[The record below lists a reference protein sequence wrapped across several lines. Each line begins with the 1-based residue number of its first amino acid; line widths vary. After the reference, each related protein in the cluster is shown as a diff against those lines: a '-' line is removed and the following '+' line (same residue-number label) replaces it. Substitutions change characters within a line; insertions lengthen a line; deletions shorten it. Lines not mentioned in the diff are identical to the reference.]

1 MRGLA
6 PRPVGL
12 FVQARILSG
21 MLYAPPFREK
31 RVNPIRVT
39 LLGASLLACLSCT
52 AQKDPEQKPAS
63 AATND
68 AAELNDWPALKSS
81 FAKDPAVEARVA
93 EILARMTLEQKIGQM
108 VQPEI
113 KAITPADVRK
123 YYIGSVLNGGG
134 SWPAMNKHAKV
145 EDWVKLADAYY
156 DASMSTDAK
165 IPVPV
170 IWGTDAV
177 HGHSNVYG
185 ATIFPHNIGLGA
197 AHDVELIE
205 RIAEATGQSTRATGV
220 TWTFAPTVAV
230 AQDARWGRTYESYSS
245 QPTLIREYAAAYVK
259 GMQGLLDKDGNVV
272 ATAKHFIGDGATDG
286 GKDQGNATVTQSTMI
301 NVHGQGY
308 YGAIEAGVQ
317 TVMAS
322 FNSWNDVA
330 AGKDYGKM
338 HGTRDLL
345 TVALKEKMGFDGFV
359 VSDWNGIGQVT
370 GCSDDSCPQAINAG
384 IDMVMVPDKWKTFI
398 GNTIAQVKSGEIPQ
412 ARIDD
417 AVTRILRVKLRAGL
431 WEHKPSASQH
441 AGKLESLVHRDLARR
456 AARESLVLLKNDGGA
471 LPLKKGQRVL
481 LVGKSADSISNQTGG
496 WSLTWQGT
504 DNTNADFPNADSI
517 AAGLR
522 EQLGEANVLLRDSA
536 EGVDPAS
543 YDVIVAAIGET
554 PYAETNGDIVPS
566 DTMAHSRRHPEDL
579 ATLKAAAATG
589 KPVVTVFLSGRALY
603 ANDLINLSNS
613 FVAAWLPGTEGKGV
627 TDVLVA
633 GADGKPANDFRGK
646 LTFPWPAVACPKAD
660 STPQF
665 ALDTGLRYGESSKVG
680 KLPEDSAASCGD
692 ATAMGVF
699 NQSDI
704 APFTLQMGAGSE
716 EKAVGSDMNATQRW
730 PQAKPALQVATVQVN
745 TQQDA
750 KEVTWLAPAR
760 FFARNPSK
768 NNLTSM
774 ATARGAVQFD
784 VIVRQAPTKPAQFTV
799 GCGANCGAS
808 LDLTASFSGAAVG
821 KKQTVKVPLAC
832 FGKLGADLSG
842 VDTPFSITA
851 DAPFAAA
858 FTNIQVVA
866 GAADAPDAVKC
877 AQ

>member
-1 MRGLA
+1 M
-6 PRPVGL
+6 PPHPVGH
-12 FVQARILSG
+12 SG
-21 MLYAPPFREK
+21 AAQVLPRTAYAPPTPREM
-31 RVNPIRVT
+31 RVKSIRMT

-52 AQKDPEQKPAS
+52 GQKDAETPPVAAADAS
-63 AATND
+63 A
-68 AAELNDWPALKSS
+68 ELKDWPALESR
-81 FAKDPAVEARVA
+81 FAKDPAIEARVA
-93 EILARMTLEQKIGQM
+93 EILASMTLEQKVGQM

-113 KAITPADVRK
+113 KSITPEEVRQ

-134 SWPAMNKHAKV
+134 SWPAKNKHASV
-145 EDWVKLADAYY
+145 QDWVALADAYY
-156 DASMSTDAK
+156 DASMGTDAR

-197 AHDVELIE
+197 AHDAELIE

-230 AQDARWGRTYESYSS
+230 AQNARWGRTYESYSS
-245 QPTLIREYAAAYVK
+245 QPALIREYAAAYVK

-286 GKDQGNATVTQSTMI
+286 GKDQGNALVTQAQMI

-322 FNSWNDVA
+322 FNSWNDIA
-330 AGKDYGKM
+330 AGRDYGKM
-338 HGTRDLL
+338 HGSRDLL

-370 GCSDDSCPQAINAG
+370 GCKDDSCPQAINAG
-384 IDMVMVPDKWKTFI
+384 IDMVMVPDAWKSFI
-398 GNTIAQVKSGEIPQ
+398 ANTIAQVKSGEIPQ

-417 AVTRILRVKLRAGL
+417 AVTRILRVKLRARL
-431 WEHKPSASQH
+431 WEHKPSASQF
-441 AGKLESLVHRDLARR
+441 AGKPESLVHRDLARR
-456 AARESLVLLKNDGGA
+456 AVRESLVLLKNDGA
-471 LPLKKGQRVL
+471 TLPLKKGQRVL
-481 LVGKSADSISNQTGG
+481 LVGKSADSISHQTGG

-522 EQLGEANVLLRDSA
+522 EQLGEANVILRDSA

-543 YDVIVAAIGET
+543 YDVVVAAIGET

-579 ATLKAAAATG
+579 AVLKAAAATG

-603 ANDLINLSNS
+603 ANDLLNLSSS
-613 FVAAWLPGTEGKGV
+613 FVAAWLPGTEGKGI

-633 GADGKPANDFRGK
+633 GADGKPAHDFRGK
-646 LTFPWPAVACPKAD
+646 LTFPWPAVACPNAD

-665 ALDTGLRYGESSKVG
+665 ALDSGLRNGDTKQVG
-680 KLPEDSAASCGD
+680 TLPEDATASCGE
-692 ATAMGVF
+692 ATALGIF
-699 NQSDI
+699 KQSDI
-704 APFTLQMGAGSE
+704 APFTLQMEAGGATQ
-716 EKAVGSDMNATQRW
+716 AVGNDMNATQRW

-768 NNLTSM
+768 NNLAAM
-774 ATARGAVQFD
+774 ATARGVVQFD
-784 VIVRQAPTKPAQFTV
+784 VVVKQAPAKPVQFTL
-799 GCGANCGAS
+799 GCGAACGAS
-808 LDLTASFSGAAVG
+808 LDLTATFSGDAVG
-821 KKQTVKVPLAC
+821 RKQTVKVPLAC
-832 FGKLGADLSG
+832 FGKLGADLTG

-858 FTNIQVVA
+858 FTDIQVVA
-866 GAADAPDAVKC
+866 GAADGADVVKC

>member
-1 MRGLA
+1 MP
-6 PRPVGL
+6 PRPVGH
-12 FVQARILSG
+12 SG
-21 MLYAPPFREK
+21 AAQVLPRTACAPPTPREM
-31 RVNPIRVT
+31 RVKSIRMT

-52 AQKDPEQKPAS
+52 GQKDAETPPVAAADAS
-63 AATND
+63 A
-68 AAELNDWPALKSS
+68 ELKDWPALESR
-81 FAKDPAVEARVA
+81 FAKDPAIEARVA
-93 EILARMTLEQKIGQM
+93 EILASMTLEQKVGQM

-113 KAITPADVRK
+113 KSITPEEVRQ

-134 SWPAMNKHAKV
+134 SWPAKNKHASV
-145 EDWVKLADAYY
+145 QDWVALADAYY
-156 DASMSTDAK
+156 DASMGTDAK

-230 AQDARWGRTYESYSS
+230 AQNARWGRTYESYSS
-245 QPTLIREYAAAYVK
+245 QPALIREYAAAYVK

-286 GKDQGNATVTQSTMI
+286 GKDQGNALVTQAQMI

-322 FNSWNDVA
+322 FNSWNDIA

-338 HGTRDLL
+338 HGSRDLL

-370 GCSDDSCPQAINAG
+370 GCKDDSCPQAINAG
-384 IDMVMVPDKWKTFI
+384 IDMVMVPDAWKSFI
-398 GNTIAQVKSGEIPQ
+398 ANTIAQVKSGEIPQ

-417 AVTRILRVKLRAGL
+417 AVTRILRVKLRARL
-431 WEHKPSASQH
+431 WEHKPSASQF
-441 AGKLESLVHRDLARR
+441 AGKPESLVHRDLARR
-456 AARESLVLLKNDGGA
+456 AVRESLVLLKNDGA
-471 LPLKKGQRVL
+471 TLPLKKGQRVL
-481 LVGKSADSISNQTGG
+481 LVGKSADSISHQTGG

-522 EQLGEANVLLRDSA
+522 EQLGEANVILRDSA

-543 YDVIVAAIGET
+543 YDVVVAAIGET

-579 ATLKAAAATG
+579 AVLKAAAATG

-603 ANDLINLSNS
+603 ANDLLNLSSS
-613 FVAAWLPGTEGKGV
+613 FVAAWLPGTEGKGI

-633 GADGKPANDFRGK
+633 GADGKPAHDFRGK
-646 LTFPWPAVACPKAD
+646 LTFPWPAVACPNAD

-665 ALDTGLRYGESSKVG
+665 ALDRGLRYGDTKQVG
-680 KLPEDSAASCGD
+680 TLPEDATASCGE
-692 ATAMGVF
+692 ATALGIF
-699 NQSDI
+699 KQSDI
-704 APFTLQMGAGSE
+704 APFTLQMEAGGATQ
-716 EKAVGSDMNATQRW
+716 AVGNDMNATQRW

-768 NNLTSM
+768 NNLAAM
-774 ATARGAVQFD
+774 ATARGVVQFD
-784 VIVRQAPTKPAQFTV
+784 VVVKQAPAKPVQFTL
-799 GCGANCGAS
+799 GCGAACGAS
-808 LDLTASFSGAAVG
+808 LDLTATFSGDAVG
-821 KKQTVKVPLAC
+821 RKQTVKVPLAC
-832 FGKLGADLSG
+832 FGKLGADLTG

-858 FTNIQVVA
+858 FTDIQVVA
-866 GAADAPDAVKC
+866 GAADGADVVKC

>member
-1 MRGLA
+1 MCAAKQREMR
-6 PRPVGL
+6 V
-12 FVQARILSG
+12 
-21 MLYAPPFREK
+21 K
-31 RVNPIRVT
+31 PIRMT

-52 AQKDPEQKPAS
+52 GQKEAETQPVAS
-63 AATND
+63 AD
-68 AAELNDWPALKSS
+68 ASAELKDWPALESS
-81 FAKDPAVEARVA
+81 FKQDPAIEARVA
-93 EILARMTLEQKIGQM
+93 EILASMTLEQKVGQM

-113 KAITPADVRK
+113 KAISPADVRK

-134 SWPAMNKHAKV
+134 SWPAMNKHATV

-230 AQDARWGRTYESYSS
+230 AQNARWGRTYESYSS
-245 QPTLIREYAAAYVK
+245 QPALIREYAAAYVK
-259 GMQGLLDKDGNVV
+259 GMQGMLDKDGNVV

-286 GKDQGNATVTQSTMI
+286 GKDQGNATVTQSQMI
-301 NVHGQGY
+301 NIHGQGY
-308 YGAIEAGVQ
+308 YGAIESGVQ

-345 TVALKEKMGFDGFV
+345 TVALKDKMGFDGFV

-398 GNTIAQVKSGEIPQ
+398 ANTIAQVKSGEIPL

-417 AVTRILRVKLRAGL
+417 AVTRILRVKLRARL
-431 WEHKPSASQH
+431 WEHKPSASQF
-441 AGKLESLVHRDLARR
+441 AGKPESLVHRDLARR
-456 AARESLVLLKNDGGA
+456 AARESLVLLKNDGA
-471 LPLKKGQRVL
+471 TLPLKKGQRVL

-522 EQLGEANVLLRDSA
+522 EQLGDANVVLRDSA

-566 DTMAHSRRHPEDL
+566 DSMAHSRRHPEDL
-579 ATLKAAAATG
+579 AVLKAAAATG

-633 GADGKPANDFRGK
+633 GADGKATHDFRGK

-665 ALDTGLRYGESSKVG
+665 ALDSGLRYGDTKTVG
-680 KLPEDSAASCGD
+680 KLPEDATASCGD
-692 ATAMGVF
+692 ATALGIF
-699 NQSDI
+699 KQSDI
-704 APFTLQMGAGSE
+704 APFSLQMAAGNE
-716 EKAVGSDMNATQRW
+716 EKAVGSDMNTTQRW

-768 NNLTSM
+768 NNLAAM
-774 ATARGAVQFD
+774 ATARGVVQFD
-784 VIVRQAPTKPAQFTV
+784 VVVKQAPTKPVQFTV

-808 LDLTASFSGAAVG
+808 LDLTATFSGDAVG

-832 FGKLGADLSG
+832 FGKLGADLTG
-842 VDTPFSITA
+842 VDTPFSVTA

-866 GAADAPDAVKC
+866 GAADGADVVKC

>member
-1 MRGLA
+1 M
-6 PRPVGL
+6 
-12 FVQARILSG
+12 
-21 MLYAPPFREK
+21 
-31 RVNPIRVT
+31 T

-52 AQKDPEQKPAS
+52 AKKEPEQKPAD
-63 AATND
+63 ATVSD
-68 AAELNDWPALKSS
+68 AAELKDWPALKSS
-81 FAKDPAVEARVA
+81 FAKDPAVEARAA
-93 EILARMTLEQKIGQM
+93 EILASMTLEQKIGQM

-113 KAITPADVRK
+113 KSITPAEVRT

-134 SWPAMNKHAKV
+134 SWPAMNKHARA

-177 HGHSNVYG
+177 HGHSNVHG

-220 TWTFAPTVAV
+220 AWTFAPTVAV

-245 QPTLIREYAAAYVK
+245 QPALIREYAAAYVK
-259 GMQGLLDKDGNVV
+259 GMQGVLDKDGNVV

-286 GKDQGNATVTQSTMI
+286 GKDQGNATVTRSTMI

-330 AGKDYGKM
+330 EGKDYGKM

-384 IDMVMVPDKWKTFI
+384 IDMVMVPDKWKSFI
-398 GNTIAQVKSGEIPQ
+398 TNTIAQVKSGEIPQ

-431 WEHKPSASQH
+431 WDHKPSASQY
-441 AGKLESLVHRDLARR
+441 AGKPEALVHRDLARR
-456 AARESLVLLKNDGGA
+456 AARESLVLLKNDGGT

-522 EQLGEANVLLRDSA
+522 EQLGEANVLLRDSV

-579 ATLKAAAATG
+579 AALKAAAASG

-633 GADGKPANDFRGK
+633 SADGKPAHDFRGK

-665 ALDTGLRYGESSKVG
+665 ALDTGLRYGDNSTVG

-692 ATAMGVF
+692 ATTLGIF
-699 NQSDI
+699 KQSDI
-704 APFTLQMGAGSE
+704 APFTLQMAAGSE

-730 PQAKPALQVATVQVN
+730 PQAKPALQIATVQVN

-768 NNLTSM
+768 NNLAAM
-774 ATARGAVQFD
+774 ATARGVVQFD
-784 VIVRQAPTKPAQFTV
+784 VVVKQAPVKPVQFTL
-799 GCGANCGAS
+799 GCGTNCGAS
-808 LDLTASFSGAAVG
+808 LDLTATFSGDAVG
-821 KKQTVKVPLAC
+821 RKQTVKVPLAC
-832 FGKLGADLSG
+832 FGKLGADLTG
-842 VDTPFSITA
+842 VDTPFSIAA

-866 GAADAPDAVKC
+866 GAADGADVVKC

>member
-1 MRGLA
+1 MRA
-6 PRPVGL
+6 DK
-12 FVQARILSG
+12 Q
-21 MLYAPPFREK
+21 REM
-31 RVNPIRVT
+31 RVKPIRMT

-52 AQKDPEQKPAS
+52 GKKDAESEPV
-63 AATND
+63 AAAAD
-68 AAELNDWPALKSS
+68 AAAELKDWPALESRFKQ
-81 FAKDPAVEARVA
+81 DPAIEARVA
-93 EILARMTLEQKIGQM
+93 EILASMTLEQKVGQM

-113 KAITPADVRK
+113 KAISPADVRK

-134 SWPAMNKHAKV
+134 SWPAMNKHATV

-230 AQDARWGRTYESYSS
+230 AQNARWGRTYESYSS
-245 QPTLIREYAAAYVK
+245 QPALIREYAAAYVK
-259 GMQGLLDKDGNVV
+259 GMQGMLDKDGNVV

-286 GKDQGNATVTQSTMI
+286 GKDQGNATVTQSQMI
-301 NVHGQGY
+301 NIHGQGY
-308 YGAIEAGVQ
+308 YGAIESGVQ

-345 TVALKEKMGFDGFV
+345 TVALKDKMGFDGFV

-398 GNTIAQVKSGEIPQ
+398 ANTIAQVKSGEIPL

-417 AVTRILRVKLRAGL
+417 AVTRILRVKLRARL
-431 WEHKPSASQH
+431 WEHKPSASQF
-441 AGKLESLVHRDLARR
+441 AGKPESLVHRDLARR
-456 AARESLVLLKNDGGA
+456 AARESLVLLKNDGA
-471 LPLKKGQRVL
+471 TLPLKKGQRVL

-522 EQLGEANVLLRDSA
+522 EQLGDANVVLRDSA

-566 DTMAHSRRHPEDL
+566 DSMAHSRRHPEDL
-579 ATLKAAAATG
+579 AVLKAAAATG

-633 GADGKPANDFRGK
+633 GADGKAAHDFRGK

-665 ALDTGLRYGESSKVG
+665 ALDSGLRYGDTKTVG
-680 KLPEDSAASCGD
+680 KLPEDATASCGD
-692 ATAMGVF
+692 ATALGIF
-699 NQSDI
+699 KQSDI
-704 APFTLQMGAGSE
+704 APFSLQMAAGNE
-716 EKAVGSDMNATQRW
+716 EKAVGSDMNTTQRW

-768 NNLTSM
+768 NNLAAM
-774 ATARGAVQFD
+774 ATARGVVQFD
-784 VIVRQAPTKPAQFTV
+784 VVVKQAPTKPVQFTV

-808 LDLTASFSGAAVG
+808 LDLTATFSGDAVG

-832 FGKLGADLSG
+832 FGKLGADLTG
-842 VDTPFSITA
+842 VDTPFSVTA

-866 GAADAPDAVKC
+866 GAADGADVVKC

>member
-1 MRGLA
+1 MP
-6 PRPVGL
+6 PRPVGHSGAAQ
-12 FVQARILSG
+12 VPSRTARALPTPRK
-21 MLYAPPFREK
+21 M
-31 RVNPIRVT
+31 RVKSIRMT
-39 LLGASLLACLSCT
+39 LLGASLLACMSCT
-52 AQKDPEQKPAS
+52 GQKDAETPPVAAADAS
-63 AATND
+63 A
-68 AAELNDWPALKSS
+68 ELKDWPALESR
-81 FAKDPAVEARVA
+81 FAKDPAIEARVA
-93 EILARMTLEQKIGQM
+93 EILASMTLEQKVGQM

-113 KAITPADVRK
+113 KSITPEEVRQ

-134 SWPAMNKHAKV
+134 SWPAKNKHASV
-145 EDWVKLADAYY
+145 QDWVALADAYY
-156 DASMSTDAK
+156 DASMGTDAK

-230 AQDARWGRTYESYSS
+230 AQNARWGRTYESYSS
-245 QPTLIREYAAAYVK
+245 QPALIREYAAAYVK

-286 GKDQGNATVTQSTMI
+286 GKDQGNALVTQAQMI

-322 FNSWNDVA
+322 FNSWNDIA

-338 HGTRDLL
+338 HGSRDLL

-359 VSDWNGIGQVT
+359 VSDWNGIGQVA
-370 GCSDDSCPQAINAG
+370 GCRDDSCPQAINAG
-384 IDMVMVPDKWKTFI
+384 IDMVMVPDAWKSFI
-398 GNTIAQVKSGEIPQ
+398 ANTIAQVKSGEIPQ

-417 AVTRILRVKLRAGL
+417 AVTRILRVKLRARL
-431 WEHKPSASQH
+431 WDHKPSASQF
-441 AGKLESLVHRDLARR
+441 AGKPESLVHRDLARR
-456 AARESLVLLKNDGGA
+456 AVRESLVLLKNDGA
-471 LPLKKGQRVL
+471 TLPLKKGQRVL
-481 LVGKSADSISNQTGG
+481 LVGKSADSISHQTGG

-522 EQLGEANVLLRDSA
+522 EQLGEANVILRDSA

-579 ATLKAAAATG
+579 AVLKAAANTG

-603 ANDLINLSNS
+603 ANDLLNLSSS
-613 FVAAWLPGTEGKGV
+613 FVAAWLPGTEGKGI

-633 GADGKPANDFRGK
+633 EDGKPAHDFRGK
-646 LTFPWPAVACPKAD
+646 LTFPWPAVACPNAD

-665 ALDTGLRYGESSKVG
+665 ALDAGLRYGDTKPVG
-680 KLPEDSAASCGD
+680 KLPEDATASCGA
-692 ATAMGVF
+692 ATALGIF
-699 NQSDI
+699 KQSDI
-704 APFTLQMGAGSE
+704 APFTLQMEAGDATQ
-716 EKAVGSDMNATQRW
+716 AVGNDVNATQRW

-768 NNLTSM
+768 NNLAAM
-774 ATARGAVQFD
+774 ATARGVVQFD
-784 VIVRQAPTKPAQFTV
+784 VVVKQAPAKPVRFTL
-799 GCGANCGAS
+799 GCGADCGAS
-808 LDLTASFSGAAVG
+808 LDLTATFSGDAVG
-821 KKQTVKVPLAC
+821 RKQTVKVPLAC
-832 FGKLGADLSG
+832 FGKLGADLTG
-842 VDTPFSITA
+842 VDTPFSVTA

-858 FTNIQVVA
+858 FTDIQVVA
-866 GAADAPDAVKC
+866 GAADGADVVKC

>member
-1 MRGLA
+1 
-6 PRPVGL
+6 
-12 FVQARILSG
+12 

-63 AATND
+63 ATAND
-68 AAELNDWPALKSS
+68 AAELKDWPALKSS
-81 FAKDPAVEARVA
+81 FAKDPAIEARVA
-93 EILARMTLEQKIGQM
+93 EILASMTLEQKIGQM

-417 AVTRILRVKLRAGL
+417 AVTRILRVKLRARL
-431 WEHKPSASQH
+431 WEHKPSASQF
-441 AGKLESLVHRDLARR
+441 AGKPESLVHRDLARR

-504 DNTNADFPNADSI
+504 DNTNTDFPNADSI

-579 ATLKAAAATG
+579 ATLKTAAATG

-613 FVAAWLPGTEGKGV
+613 FVVAWLPGTEGKGV

-633 GADGKPANDFRGK
+633 GADGKTANDFRGK

-665 ALDTGLRYGESSKVG
+665 ALDTGLRYGDSSKVG

-784 VIVRQAPTKPAQFTV
+784 VIVRQAPTKPVQFTV

>member
-1 MRGLA
+1 M
-6 PRPVGL
+6 
-12 FVQARILSG
+12 
-21 MLYAPPFREK
+21 K
-31 RVNPIRVT
+31 PIRMT

-52 AQKDPEQKPAS
+52 AKKEAESEPVT
-63 AATND
+63 AATD
-68 AAELNDWPALKSS
+68 TTAELKDWPALESRFKQ
-81 FAKDPAVEARVA
+81 DPAIEARVA
-93 EILARMTLEQKIGQM
+93 EILASMTLEQKVGQM

-113 KAITPADVRK
+113 KAISPADVRK

-134 SWPAMNKHAKV
+134 SWPAMNKHATV

-230 AQDARWGRTYESYSS
+230 AQNARWGRTYESYSS
-245 QPTLIREYAAAYVK
+245 QPALIRDYAAAYVK
-259 GMQGLLDKDGNVV
+259 GMQGMLDKDGNVV

-286 GKDQGNATVTQSTMI
+286 GKDQGNATVTQSQMI
-301 NVHGQGY
+301 NIHGQGY
-308 YGAIEAGVQ
+308 YGAIESGVQ

-345 TVALKEKMGFDGFV
+345 TVALKDKMGFDGFV

-398 GNTIAQVKSGEIPQ
+398 ANTIAQVKSGEIPQ

-417 AVTRILRVKLRAGL
+417 AVTRILRVKLRARL
-431 WEHKPSASQH
+431 WEHKPSASQF
-441 AGKLESLVHRDLARR
+441 AGKPESLVHRDLARR
-456 AARESLVLLKNDGGA
+456 AARESLVLLKNDGA
-471 LPLKKGQRVL
+471 TLPLKKGQRVL

-522 EQLGEANVLLRDSA
+522 EQLGDANVVLRDSA

-566 DTMAHSRRHPEDL
+566 DSMAHSRRHPEDL
-579 ATLKAAAATG
+579 AVLKAAAATG

-633 GADGKPANDFRGK
+633 GADGKAAHDFHGK

-665 ALDTGLRYGESSKVG
+665 ALDSGLRYGDTKTVG
-680 KLPEDSAASCGD
+680 KLPEDATASCGD
-692 ATAMGVF
+692 ATALGIF
-699 NQSDI
+699 KQSDI
-704 APFTLQMGAGSE
+704 APFTLQMAAGNE
-716 EKAVGSDMNATQRW
+716 EKAVGSDMNTTQRW

-768 NNLTSM
+768 NNLSAM
-774 ATARGAVQFD
+774 ATARGVVQFD
-784 VIVRQAPTKPAQFTV
+784 VVVKQAPTKPVQFTV

-808 LDLTASFSGAAVG
+808 LDLTATFSGDAVG

-832 FGKLGADLSG
+832 FGKLGADLTG
-842 VDTPFSITA
+842 VDTPFSVTA

-858 FTNIQVVA
+858 FTNLQVVA
-866 GAADAPDAVKC
+866 GAADGADVVKC

>member
-1 MRGLA
+1 M
-6 PRPVGL
+6 
-12 FVQARILSG
+12 
-21 MLYAPPFREK
+21 
-31 RVNPIRVT
+31 T
-39 LLGASLLACLSCT
+39 LLGAGVLACLSCT
-52 AQKDPEQKPAS
+52 GQKDAETPPAAAAGADAS
-63 AATND
+63 AA
-68 AAELNDWPALKSS
+68 LKDWPALTSRL
-81 FAKDPAVEARVA
+81 AKDPAIEARVA
-93 EILARMTLEQKIGQM
+93 EILASMTLEQKIGQM

-113 KAITPADVRK
+113 KSITPEEVRQ

-134 SWPAMNKHAKV
+134 SWPAKNKHASV
-145 EDWVKLADAYY
+145 QDWVALADAYY
-156 DASMSTDAK
+156 DASMGTDAK

-230 AQDARWGRTYESYSS
+230 AQNARWGRTYESYSS
-245 QPTLIREYAAAYVK
+245 QPALIREYAAAYVK

-286 GKDQGNATVTQSTMI
+286 GKDQGNALVTQAQMI

-322 FNSWNDVA
+322 FNSWNDIA
-330 AGKDYGKM
+330 AGTDYGKM
-338 HGTRDLL
+338 HGSRDLL

-359 VSDWNGIGQVT
+359 VSDWNGIGQVP
-370 GCSDDSCPQAINAG
+370 GCTDDSCAQAINAG
-384 IDMVMVPDKWKTFI
+384 IDMVMVPDAWKPFI
-398 GNTIAQVKSGEIPQ
+398 ANTIAQVKSGQIPQ

-417 AVTRILRVKLRAGL
+417 AVTRILRVKLRARL
-431 WEHKPSASQH
+431 WDHKPSASQF
-441 AGKLESLVHRDLARR
+441 AGKPESLVHRDLARR
-456 AARESLVLLKNDGGA
+456 AVRESLVLLKNDGGA

-522 EQLGEANVLLRDSA
+522 EQLGEANVILRDSA

-579 ATLKAAAATG
+579 AVLKAAAATG

-603 ANDLINLSNS
+603 ANDLINLSSS
-613 FVAAWLPGTEGKGV
+613 FVAAWLPGTEGKGI

-633 GADGKPANDFRGK
+633 GEGGKPAHDFRGR
-646 LTFPWPAVACPKAD
+646 LTFPWPAGACPNAD

-665 ALDTGLRYGESSKVG
+665 PVDSGMRYGDTKNMD
-680 KLPEDSAASCGD
+680 KLPEDSATSCGE
-692 ATAMGVF
+692 ATALGIF
-699 NQSDI
+699 KQSDI
-704 APFTLQMGAGSE
+704 APFTLQMEAGSATQ
-716 EKAVGSDMNATQRW
+716 AVGNDMNATQRW

-768 NNLTSM
+768 NNLAAM
-774 ATARGAVQFD
+774 ATARGVVQFD
-784 VIVRQAPTKPAQFTV
+784 VVVKQAPAKPVQFTL
-799 GCGANCGAS
+799 GCGAGCGAS
-808 LDLTASFSGAAVG
+808 LDLTATFSGAAVG
-821 KKQTVKVPLAC
+821 RKQTVKVPLAC
-832 FGKLGADLSG
+832 FGKLGADLTG

-866 GAADAPDAVKC
+866 GAADGADVVKC

>member
-1 MRGLA
+1 MRA
-6 PRPVGL
+6 DK
-12 FVQARILSG
+12 Q
-21 MLYAPPFREK
+21 REM
-31 RVNPIRVT
+31 RVKPIRMT

-52 AQKDPEQKPAS
+52 GKKDAESEPV
-63 AATND
+63 AAAAD
-68 AAELNDWPALKSS
+68 ATAELKDWPALESRFKQ
-81 FAKDPAVEARVA
+81 DPAIEARVA
-93 EILARMTLEQKIGQM
+93 EILASMTLEQKVGQM

-113 KAITPADVRK
+113 KAISPADVRK

-134 SWPAMNKHAKV
+134 SWPAMNKHATV

-230 AQDARWGRTYESYSS
+230 AQNARWGRTYESYSS
-245 QPTLIREYAAAYVK
+245 QPALIREYAAAYVK
-259 GMQGLLDKDGNVV
+259 GMQGMLDKDGNVV

-286 GKDQGNATVTQSTMI
+286 GKDQGNATVTQSQMI
-301 NVHGQGY
+301 NIHGQGY
-308 YGAIEAGVQ
+308 YGAIESGVQ

-322 FNSWNDVA
+322 FNSWNDVS

-345 TVALKEKMGFDGFV
+345 TVALKDKMGFDGFV

-398 GNTIAQVKSGEIPQ
+398 ANTIAQVKSGEIPL

-417 AVTRILRVKLRAGL
+417 AVTRILRVKLRARL
-431 WEHKPSASQH
+431 WEHKPSASQF
-441 AGKLESLVHRDLARR
+441 AGKPESLVHRDLARR
-456 AARESLVLLKNDGGA
+456 AARESLVLLKNDGA
-471 LPLKKGQRVL
+471 TLPLKKGQRVL

-522 EQLGEANVLLRDSA
+522 EQLGDANVVLRDSA

-566 DTMAHSRRHPEDL
+566 DSMAHSRRHPEDL
-579 ATLKAAAATG
+579 AVLKAAAATG

-633 GADGKPANDFRGK
+633 GADSKAAHDFRGK

-665 ALDTGLRYGESSKVG
+665 ALDSGLRYGDTKTVG
-680 KLPEDSAASCGD
+680 KLPEDATASCGD
-692 ATAMGVF
+692 ATALGIF
-699 NQSDI
+699 KQSDI
-704 APFTLQMGAGSE
+704 APFSLQMAAGNE
-716 EKAVGSDMNATQRW
+716 EKAVGSDMNTTQRW

-768 NNLTSM
+768 NNLAAM
-774 ATARGAVQFD
+774 ATARGVVQFD
-784 VIVRQAPTKPAQFTV
+784 VVVKQAPTKPVQFTV

-808 LDLTASFSGAAVG
+808 LDLTATFSGDAVG

-832 FGKLGADLSG
+832 FGKLGADLTG
-842 VDTPFSITA
+842 VDTPFSVTA

-866 GAADAPDAVKC
+866 GAADGADVVKC

>member
-1 MRGLA
+1 MS
-6 PRPVGL
+6 RPI
-12 FVQARILSG
+12 FIQARILSG
-21 MLYAPPFREK
+21 MLCAPPFWEK

-52 AQKDPEQKPAS
+52 AQKDPEQKPAG
-63 AATND
+63 AVADD
-68 AAELNDWPALKSS
+68 AAELKDWPALKSS

-93 EILARMTLEQKIGQM
+93 EILASMTLEQKVGQM

-113 KAITPADVRK
+113 KSISPDEVRT

-156 DASMSTDAK
+156 DASLSTDAK

-197 AHDVELIE
+197 ARDVELIE

-220 TWTFAPTVAV
+220 AWTFAPTVAV

-245 QPTLIREYAAAYVK
+245 QPALIREYAAAYVK

-286 GKDQGNATVTQSTMI
+286 GKDQGIATITQSQMI
-301 NVHGQGY
+301 NIHGQGY

-338 HGTRDLL
+338 HGARDLL

-359 VSDWNGIGQVT
+359 VSDWNGIGQVA
-370 GCSDDSCPQAINAG
+370 GCKDDSCAQAINAG

-398 GNTIAQVKSGEIPQ
+398 TNTIAQVKSGEIPQ

-431 WEHKPSASQH
+431 WEHKPSASRH

-471 LPLKKGQRVL
+471 LPLKKSQRVL
-481 LVGKSADSISNQTGG
+481 LVGKSVDSISNQTGG

-504 DNTNADFPNADSI
+504 DNTNADFPNADSL

-543 YDVIVAAIGET
+543 YDVIVAVIGET
-554 PYAETNGDIVPS
+554 PYAETNGDIVPF
-566 DTMAHSRRHPEDL
+566 DTLSHSRRHPEDL

-589 KPVVTVFLSGRALY
+589 KPVVTVLLSGRALY
-603 ANDLINLSNS
+603 ANDLINLSSS

-633 GADGKPANDFRGK
+633 GADGKPAHDFRGK
-646 LTFPWPAVACPKAD
+646 LTFPWPALACPKAD
-660 STPQF
+660 SKPQF
-665 ALDTGLRYGESSKVG
+665 ALDAGLRYSDSSNVG
-680 KLPEDSAASCGD
+680 KLQEDSATSCGE
-692 ATAMGVF
+692 ATALGIF
-699 NQSDI
+699 KQSDI
-704 APFTLQMGAGSE
+704 APFTLQMEVAGATQ
-716 EKAVGSDMNATQRW
+716 AVGSDMNATQRW

-760 FFARNPSK
+760 VFARNPSK
-768 NNLTSM
+768 NNLAAM
-774 ATARGAVQFD
+774 ATARGVVQFD
-784 VIVRQAPTKPAQFTV
+784 VIVKQAPTKQVQFTV
-799 GCGANCGAS
+799 GCGASCGAS
-808 LDLTASFSGAAVG
+808 LDLSATFSGDAVG
-821 KKQTVKVPLAC
+821 RKQTVKIPLAC
-832 FGKLGADLSG
+832 FGKLGADLAG

-858 FTNIQVVA
+858 FTDIQVVA
-866 GAADAPDAVKC
+866 GAGDADDVVMC

>member
-1 MRGLA
+1 M
-6 PRPVGL
+6 
-12 FVQARILSG
+12 
-21 MLYAPPFREK
+21 
-31 RVNPIRVT
+31 T

-52 AQKDPEQKPAS
+52 GQKGAADTKPVAS
-63 AATND
+63 AAES
-68 AAELNDWPALKSS
+68 AELKDWPALKSR
-81 FAKDPAVEARVA
+81 FAQDPAIEARVA
-93 EILARMTLEQKIGQM
+93 EILASMTLEQKVGQM

-113 KAITPADVRK
+113 KAITPDEVRQ

-134 SWPAMNKHAKV
+134 SWPAMNKHATV
-145 EDWVKLADAYY
+145 ADWVKLADAYY
-156 DASMSTDAK
+156 DASMGTDAK

-230 AQDARWGRTYESYSS
+230 AQNARWGRTYESYSS
-245 QPTLIREYAAAYVK
+245 QPALVREYATAYVK
-259 GMQGLLDKDGNVV
+259 GMQGVLAKDGNVV
-272 ATAKHFIGDGATDG
+272 ATAKHFIGDGATEG
-286 GKDQGNATVTQSTMI
+286 GKDQGNALVTQAQMI
-301 NVHGQGY
+301 NIHGQGY

-370 GCSDDSCPQAINAG
+370 GCTDDSCPQAINAG
-384 IDMVMVPDKWKTFI
+384 IDMVMVPDKWKSFI
-398 GNTIAQVKSGEIPQ
+398 ANTIAQVKSGEIPQ

-431 WEHKPSASQH
+431 WDHKPSASQH
-441 AGKLESLVHRDLARR
+441 AGKPESLVHRDLARR

-522 EQLGEANVLLRDSA
+522 EQLGEANVQLRDSA
-536 EGVDPAS
+536 EGVDPAT

-579 ATLKAAAATG
+579 ATLKAAAASG

-633 GADGKPANDFRGK
+633 GADGKPAHDFRGK

-665 ALDTGLRYGESSKVG
+665 ALDTGLRYGDSRRVG
-680 KLPEDSAASCGD
+680 TLPEDSTTSCGD
-692 ATAMGVF
+692 ATTLGIF
-699 NQSDI
+699 KQSDI
-704 APFTLQMGAGSE
+704 APFTLQMAAGSE

-730 PQAKPALQVATVQVN
+730 PQAKPALQIATVQVN

-768 NNLTSM
+768 NNLAAM
-774 ATARGAVQFD
+774 VTARGVVQFD
-784 VIVRQAPTKPAQFTV
+784 VVVKQAPVKPVQFTL

-808 LDLTASFSGAAVG
+808 LDLTATFSDDAVG
-821 KKQTVKVPLAC
+821 RKQTVKVPLAC
-832 FGKLGADLSG
+832 FGKLGADLTG
-842 VDTPFSITA
+842 VDTPFSIAA

-866 GAADAPDAVKC
+866 GAADGADVVKC

>member
-1 MRGLA
+1 MRA
-6 PRPVGL
+6 DK
-12 FVQARILSG
+12 Q
-21 MLYAPPFREK
+21 REM
-31 RVNPIRVT
+31 RVKPIRMT

-52 AQKDPEQKPAS
+52 GKRDAESEPV
-63 AATND
+63 AAAAD
-68 AAELNDWPALKSS
+68 ATAELKDWPALESRFKQ
-81 FAKDPAVEARVA
+81 DPAIEARVA
-93 EILARMTLEQKIGQM
+93 EILASMTLEQKVGQM

-113 KAITPADVRK
+113 KAISPADVRK

-134 SWPAMNKHAKV
+134 SWPAMNKHATI

-230 AQDARWGRTYESYSS
+230 AQNARWGRTYESYSS
-245 QPTLIREYAAAYVK
+245 QPALIREYAAAYVK
-259 GMQGLLDKDGNVV
+259 GMQGMLDKDGNVV

-286 GKDQGNATVTQSTMI
+286 GKDQGNATVTQSQMI

-308 YGAIEAGVQ
+308 YGAIESGVQ

-322 FNSWNDVA
+322 FNSWNDIA
-330 AGKDYGKM
+330 TGKDYGKM

-345 TVALKEKMGFDGFV
+345 TVALKDKMGFDGFV

-398 GNTIAQVKSGEIPQ
+398 ANTIAQVKSGEIPQ

-417 AVTRILRVKLRAGL
+417 AVTRILRVKLRARL
-431 WEHKPSASQH
+431 WEHKPSASQF
-441 AGKLESLVHRDLARR
+441 AGKPESLVHRDLARR
-456 AARESLVLLKNDGGA
+456 AARESLVLLKNDGA
-471 LPLKKGQRVL
+471 TLPLKKGQRVL

-522 EQLGEANVLLRDSA
+522 EQLGDANVVLRDSA

-566 DTMAHSRRHPEDL
+566 DSMAHSRRHPEDL
-579 ATLKAAAATG
+579 AVLKAAAATG

-633 GADGKPANDFRGK
+633 GADGKAAHDFRGK

-665 ALDTGLRYGESSKVG
+665 ALDSGLRYGDTKTVG
-680 KLPEDSAASCGD
+680 KLPEDATASCGD
-692 ATAMGVF
+692 ATALGIF
-699 NQSDI
+699 KQSDI
-704 APFTLQMGAGSE
+704 APFSLQMAAGNE
-716 EKAVGSDMNATQRW
+716 EKAVGSDMNTTQRW

-768 NNLTSM
+768 NNLAAM
-774 ATARGAVQFD
+774 ATARGVVQFD
-784 VIVRQAPTKPAQFTV
+784 VVVKQAPTKPVQFTV

-808 LDLTASFSGAAVG
+808 LDLTATFSGDAVG

-832 FGKLGADLSG
+832 FGKLGADLTG
-842 VDTPFSITA
+842 VDTPFSVTA

-866 GAADAPDAVKC
+866 GAADGADVVKC
-877 AQ
+877 VP

>member
-1 MRGLA
+1 
-6 PRPVGL
+6 
-12 FVQARILSG
+12 
-21 MLYAPPFREK
+21 
-31 RVNPIRVT
+31 VNPIRVT
-39 LLGASLLACLSCT
+39 LLGASLLACLSCS
-52 AQKDPEQKPAS
+52 AQKESEQAPAA
-63 AATND
+63 AATRD
-68 AAELNDWPALKSS
+68 AAELKDWPALKSS
-81 FAKDPAVEARVA
+81 FARDPAVEARAA
-93 EILARMTLEQKIGQM
+93 EILASMTLEQKIGQM

-113 KAITPADVRK
+113 KSITPAEVRT

-134 SWPAMNKHAKV
+134 SWPAMNKRAKV

-220 TWTFAPTVAV
+220 SWTFAPTVAV

-245 QPTLIREYAAAYVK
+245 QPALIREYAAAYVK

-272 ATAKHFIGDGATDG
+272 ATAKHFIGDGATVG

-370 GCSDDSCPQAINAG
+370 GCSDDRCAQAINAG
-384 IDMVMVPDKWKTFI
+384 IDMVMVPDKWKSFI
-398 GNTIAQVKSGEIPQ
+398 ANTITQVKSGEISQ

-441 AGKLESLVHRDLARR
+441 AGKPEALVHRDLARR
-456 AARESLVLLKNDGGA
+456 AVRESLVLLKNDGGA

-522 EQLGEANVLLRDSA
+522 EQLGEANVQLRDSA
-536 EGVDPAS
+536 EGVDPTT

-566 DTMAHSRRHPEDL
+566 DTVAHSRRHPEDL

-589 KPVVTVFLSGRALY
+589 KPVVTVFLSGRPLY
-603 ANDLINLSNS
+603 ANDLINLSSS

-633 GADGKPANDFRGK
+633 GADGKPAHDFRGK

-665 ALDTGLRYGESSKVG
+665 ALDVGLRYGDSSNVG
-680 KLPEDSAASCGD
+680 KLPEDSTASCGD

-704 APFTLQMGAGSE
+704 APFTLQMAAGSQE
-716 EKAVGSDMNATQRW
+716 QAVGADMNAMHRW
-730 PQAKPALQVATVQVN
+730 PQAKPALQVTTVQVN

-768 NNLTSM
+768 NNFTSM

-784 VIVRQAPTKPAQFTV
+784 VIVRQAPTQPVQFTV
-799 GCGANCGAS
+799 GCGANCGAG
-808 LDLTASFSGAAVG
+808 LDLTATFSGDAVG
-821 KKQTVKVPLAC
+821 RKQTVKVPLAC
-832 FGKLGADLSG
+832 FGKRGADLSG

-866 GAADAPDAVKC
+866 GAADAADAVKC

>member
-1 MRGLA
+1 MS
-6 PRPVGL
+6 RPI
-12 FVQARILSG
+12 FIQARILSG
-21 MLYAPPFREK
+21 MLCAPPFWEK

-52 AQKDPEQKPAS
+52 AQKDPEQKPAG
-63 AATND
+63 AAADD
-68 AAELNDWPALKSS
+68 AAELKDWPALKSS

-93 EILARMTLEQKIGQM
+93 EILASMTLEQTIGQM

-113 KAITPADVRK
+113 KSISPDEVRT

-156 DASMSTDAK
+156 DASLSTDAK

-197 AHDVELIE
+197 ARDVELIE

-220 TWTFAPTVAV
+220 AWTFAPTVAV

-245 QPTLIREYAAAYVK
+245 QPALIREYAAAYVK

-286 GKDQGNATVTQSTMI
+286 GKDQGIATITQSQMI

-338 HGTRDLL
+338 HGARDLL

-359 VSDWNGIGQVT
+359 VSDWNGIGQVA
-370 GCSDDSCPQAINAG
+370 GCKDDSCAQAINAG

-398 GNTIAQVKSGEIPQ
+398 TNTIAQVKSGEIPQ
-412 ARIDD
+412 VRIDD

-431 WEHKPSASQH
+431 WQQKPSASRH

-471 LPLKKGQRVL
+471 LPLKKNQRVL

-504 DNTNADFPNADSI
+504 DNTNADFPNADSL

-543 YDVIVAAIGET
+543 YDVIVAVIGET
-554 PYAETNGDIVPS
+554 PYAETNGDIVPF
-566 DTMAHSRRHPEDL
+566 DTLSHSRRHPEDL

-589 KPVVTVFLSGRALY
+589 KPVVTVLLSGRALY
-603 ANDLINLSNS
+603 ANDLINLSSS

-633 GADGKPANDFRGK
+633 GADGKPAHDFRGK
-646 LTFPWPAVACPKAD
+646 LTFPWPALACPKAD
-660 STPQF
+660 SKPQF
-665 ALDTGLRYGESSKVG
+665 ALDAGLRYSDSSNVG
-680 KLPEDSAASCGD
+680 KLQEDSATSCGE
-692 ATAMGVF
+692 ATALGIF
-699 NQSDI
+699 KQSDI
-704 APFTLQMGAGSE
+704 APFTLQMEVAGATQ
-716 EKAVGSDMNATQRW
+716 AVGSDMNATQRW

-760 FFARNPSK
+760 VFARNPSK
-768 NNLTSM
+768 NNLAAM
-774 ATARGAVQFD
+774 ATARGVVQFD
-784 VIVRQAPTKPAQFTV
+784 VIVKQAPTKQVQFTV
-799 GCGANCGAS
+799 GCGASCGAS
-808 LDLTASFSGAAVG
+808 LDLSATFSGDAVG
-821 KKQTVKVPLAC
+821 RKQTVKIPLAC
-832 FGKLGADLSG
+832 FGKLGADLAG
-842 VDTPFSITA
+842 VDTPFSLTA

-858 FTNIQVVA
+858 FTDIQVVA
-866 GAADAPDAVKC
+866 GAGDADDVVKC

>member
-1 MRGLA
+1 M
-6 PRPVGL
+6 
-12 FVQARILSG
+12 
-21 MLYAPPFREK
+21 
-31 RVNPIRVT
+31 NPIRMT
-39 LLGASLLACLSCT
+39 LLGASLLACMSCT
-52 AQKDPEQKPAS
+52 DKKQPEPAAA
-63 AATND
+63 AATPRD
-68 AAELNDWPALKSS
+68 AAELKDWPALKSS
-81 FAKDPAVEARVA
+81 FAKDAAVEARVA
-93 EILARMTLEQKIGQM
+93 EILASMTLEQKIGQM

-113 KAITPADVRK
+113 KAITPAEVRT

-134 SWPAMNKHAKV
+134 SWPAMNKRAKV

-230 AQDARWGRTYESYSS
+230 AQNARWGRTYESYSS
-245 QPTLIREYAAAYVK
+245 QPALIREYAAAYVK
-259 GMQGLLDKDGNVV
+259 GMQGMLDKDGNVV

-338 HGTRDLL
+338 HGARDLL
-345 TVALKEKMGFDGFV
+345 TVALKDKMGFDGFV

-398 GNTIAQVKSGEIPQ
+398 ANTIAQVKSGEIPQ

-417 AVTRILRVKLRAGL
+417 AVTRILRVKLRARL
-431 WEHKPSASQH
+431 WEHKPSASQF
-441 AGKLESLVHRDLARR
+441 AGKPESLVHRDLARR
-456 AARESLVLLKNDGGA
+456 AARESLVLLKNDGA
-471 LPLKKGQRVL
+471 TLPLKKGQRVL

-522 EQLGEANVLLRDSA
+522 EQLGDANVVLRDSA
-536 EGVDPAS
+536 EGVDPTS

-566 DTMAHSRRHPEDL
+566 DSMAHSRRHPEDL
-579 ATLKAAAATG
+579 AVLKAAAATG

-633 GADGKPANDFRGK
+633 GADGKAAHDFRGK

-665 ALDTGLRYGESSKVG
+665 ALDSGLRYGDTKTVG
-680 KLPEDSAASCGD
+680 KLPEDATASCGD
-692 ATAMGVF
+692 ATALGIF
-699 NQSDI
+699 KQSDI
-704 APFTLQMGAGSE
+704 APFSLQMAAGNE
-716 EKAVGSDMNATQRW
+716 EKAVGSDMNTVQRW

-760 FFARNPSK
+760 FFARNPSN
-768 NNLTSM
+768 NNLAAM
-774 ATARGAVQFD
+774 ATARGVVQFD
-784 VIVRQAPTKPAQFTV
+784 VVVKQAPTKPVQFTV

-808 LDLTASFSGAAVG
+808 LDLTATFSGDAIG

-832 FGKLGADLSG
+832 FGKLGADLTG
-842 VDTPFSITA
+842 VDTPFSISA

-866 GAADAPDAVKC
+866 GAADGADVVKC
-877 AQ
+877 AR

>member
-1 MRGLA
+1 MP
-6 PRPVGL
+6 PRPVGHSGAAQ
-12 FVQARILSG
+12 VPSRTARALPTPRK
-21 MLYAPPFREK
+21 M
-31 RVNPIRVT
+31 RVKSIRMT
-39 LLGASLLACLSCT
+39 LLGASLLACMSCT
-52 AQKDPEQKPAS
+52 GQKDAETPPVAAGDAS
-63 AATND
+63 A
-68 AAELNDWPALKSS
+68 ELKDWPALESR
-81 FAKDPAVEARVA
+81 FAKDPAIEARVA
-93 EILARMTLEQKIGQM
+93 EILASMTLEQKVGQM

-113 KAITPADVRK
+113 KSITPEEVRQ

-134 SWPAMNKHAKV
+134 SWPAKNKHASV
-145 EDWVKLADAYY
+145 QDWVALADAYY
-156 DASMSTDAK
+156 DASMGTDAK

-230 AQDARWGRTYESYSS
+230 AQNARWGRTYESYSS
-245 QPTLIREYAAAYVK
+245 QPALIREYAAAYVK

-286 GKDQGNATVTQSTMI
+286 GKDQGNALVTQAQMI

-322 FNSWNDVA
+322 FNSWNDIA

-338 HGTRDLL
+338 HGSRDLL

-359 VSDWNGIGQVT
+359 VSDWNGIGQVA
-370 GCSDDSCPQAINAG
+370 GCRDDSCPQAINAG
-384 IDMVMVPDKWKTFI
+384 IDMVMVPDAWKSFI
-398 GNTIAQVKSGEIPQ
+398 ANTIAQVKSGEIPQ

-417 AVTRILRVKLRAGL
+417 AVTRILRVKLRARL
-431 WEHKPSASQH
+431 WDHKPSASQF
-441 AGKLESLVHRDLARR
+441 AGKPESLVHRDLARR
-456 AARESLVLLKNDGGA
+456 AVRESLVLLKNDGA
-471 LPLKKGQRVL
+471 TLPLKKGQRVL
-481 LVGKSADSISNQTGG
+481 LVGKSADSISHQTGG

-522 EQLGEANVLLRDSA
+522 EQLGEANVILRDSA

-579 ATLKAAAATG
+579 AVLKAAANTG

-603 ANDLINLSNS
+603 ANDLLNLSSS
-613 FVAAWLPGTEGKGV
+613 FVAAWLPGTEGKGI

-633 GADGKPANDFRGK
+633 GEDGKPAHDFRGK
-646 LTFPWPAVACPKAD
+646 LTFPWPAVACPNAD

-665 ALDTGLRYGESSKVG
+665 ALDAGLRYDDTKPVG
-680 KLPEDSAASCGD
+680 KLPEDATASCGA
-692 ATAMGVF
+692 ATALGIF
-699 NQSDI
+699 KQSDI
-704 APFTLQMGAGSE
+704 APFTLQMEAGDATQ
-716 EKAVGSDMNATQRW
+716 AVGNDVNATQRW

-768 NNLTSM
+768 NNLAAM
-774 ATARGAVQFD
+774 ATARGVVQFD
-784 VIVRQAPTKPAQFTV
+784 VVVKQAPAKPVRFTL
-799 GCGANCGAS
+799 GCGADCGAS
-808 LDLTASFSGAAVG
+808 LDLTATFSGDAVG
-821 KKQTVKVPLAC
+821 RKQTVKVPLAC
-832 FGKLGADLSG
+832 FGKLGADLTG
-842 VDTPFSITA
+842 VDTPFSVTA

-858 FTNIQVVA
+858 FTDIQVVA
-866 GAADAPDAVKC
+866 GAADGADVVKC

>member
-1 MRGLA
+1 
-6 PRPVGL
+6 
-12 FVQARILSG
+12 
-21 MLYAPPFREK
+21 MLCAPPFWEK

-52 AQKDPEQKPAS
+52 AQKDPEQKPAG
-63 AATND
+63 AVADD
-68 AAELNDWPALKSS
+68 AAELKDWPALKSS

-93 EILARMTLEQKIGQM
+93 EILASMTLEQKIGQM

-113 KAITPADVRK
+113 KSISPDEVRT

-156 DASMSTDAK
+156 DASLSTDAK

-220 TWTFAPTVAV
+220 AWTFAPTVAV

-245 QPTLIREYAAAYVK
+245 QPALIREYAAAYVK

-286 GKDQGNATVTQSTMI
+286 GKDQGIATITQAQMI

-338 HGTRDLL
+338 HGTHDLL

-359 VSDWNGIGQVT
+359 VSDWNGIGQVA
-370 GCSDDSCPQAINAG
+370 GCKDDSCPQAINAG
-384 IDMVMVPDKWKTFI
+384 IDMVMVPDAWKSFI
-398 GNTIAQVKSGEIPQ
+398 TNTIAQVKSGEIPQ

-431 WEHKPSASQH
+431 WEHKPSASRH

-471 LPLKKGQRVL
+471 LPLKKSQRVL

-504 DNTNADFPNADSI
+504 DNTNADFPNADSL

-543 YDVIVAAIGET
+543 YDVIVAVIGET
-554 PYAETNGDIVPS
+554 PYAETNGDIVPF
-566 DTMAHSRRHPEDL
+566 DTLSHSRRHPEDL

-589 KPVVTVFLSGRALY
+589 KPVVTVLLSGRALY
-603 ANDLINLSNS
+603 ANDLINLSSS

-633 GADGKPANDFRGK
+633 GADGKPAHDFRGK
-646 LTFPWPAVACPKAD
+646 LTFPWPALACPKAD
-660 STPQF
+660 SKPQF
-665 ALDTGLRYGESSKVG
+665 ALDAGLRYSDSSNVG
-680 KLPEDSAASCGD
+680 KLQEDSATSCGE
-692 ATAMGVF
+692 ATALGIF
-699 NQSDI
+699 KQSDI
-704 APFTLQMGAGSE
+704 APFTLQMEVAGATQ
-716 EKAVGSDMNATQRW
+716 AVGSDMNATQRW

-760 FFARNPSK
+760 VFARNPSK
-768 NNLTSM
+768 NNLAAM
-774 ATARGAVQFD
+774 ATARGVVQFD
-784 VIVRQAPTKPAQFTV
+784 VIVKQAPTKQVQFTV
-799 GCGANCGAS
+799 GCGASCGAS
-808 LDLTASFSGAAVG
+808 LDLSATFSGDAVG
-821 KKQTVKVPLAC
+821 RKQTVKIPLAC
-832 FGKLGADLSG
+832 FGKLGADLAG

-858 FTNIQVVA
+858 FTDIQVVA
-866 GAADAPDAVKC
+866 GAGDADDVVKC

>member
-1 MRGLA
+1 M
-6 PRPVGL
+6 PPHPVGH
-12 FVQARILSG
+12 SG
-21 MLYAPPFREK
+21 AAQVLPRTACAPPTPREM
-31 RVNPIRVT
+31 RVKSIRMT

-52 AQKDPEQKPAS
+52 GQKDAETPPVAAADAS
-63 AATND
+63 A
-68 AAELNDWPALKSS
+68 ELKDWPALESR
-81 FAKDPAVEARVA
+81 FAKNPAIEARVA
-93 EILARMTLEQKIGQM
+93 EILASMTLEQKVGQM

-113 KAITPADVRK
+113 KSITPEEVRQ

-134 SWPAMNKHAKV
+134 SWPAKNKHASV
-145 EDWVKLADAYY
+145 QDWVALADAYY
-156 DASMSTDAK
+156 DASMGTDAR

-230 AQDARWGRTYESYSS
+230 AQNARWGRTYESYSS
-245 QPTLIREYAAAYVK
+245 QPALIREYAAAYVK

-286 GKDQGNATVTQSTMI
+286 GKDQGNALVTQAQMI

-322 FNSWNDVA
+322 FNSWNDIA

-338 HGTRDLL
+338 HGSRDLL

-370 GCSDDSCPQAINAG
+370 GCKDDSCPQAINAG
-384 IDMVMVPDKWKTFI
+384 IDMVMVPDAWKSFI
-398 GNTIAQVKSGEIPQ
+398 ANTIAQVKSGEIPQ

-417 AVTRILRVKLRAGL
+417 AVTRILRVKLRARL
-431 WEHKPSASQH
+431 WEHKPSASQF
-441 AGKLESLVHRDLARR
+441 AGKPESLVHRDLARR
-456 AARESLVLLKNDGGA
+456 AVRESLVLLKNDGA
-471 LPLKKGQRVL
+471 TLPLKKGQRVL
-481 LVGKSADSISNQTGG
+481 LVGKSADSISHQTGG

-522 EQLGEANVLLRDSA
+522 EQLGEANVILRDSA

-543 YDVIVAAIGET
+543 YDVVVAAIGET

-579 ATLKAAAATG
+579 AVLKAAAATG

-603 ANDLINLSNS
+603 ANDLLNLSSS
-613 FVAAWLPGTEGKGV
+613 FVAAWLPGTEGKGI

-633 GADGKPANDFRGK
+633 GADGKPAHDFRGK
-646 LTFPWPAVACPKAD
+646 LTFPWPAVACPNAD

-665 ALDTGLRYGESSKVG
+665 ALDSGLRYGDTKPVG
-680 KLPEDSAASCGD
+680 TLPEDATASCGE
-692 ATAMGVF
+692 ATALGIF
-699 NQSDI
+699 KQSDI
-704 APFTLQMGAGSE
+704 APFTLHMEAGGATQ
-716 EKAVGSDMNATQRW
+716 AVGNDMNATQRW

-768 NNLTSM
+768 NNLAAM
-774 ATARGAVQFD
+774 ATARGVVQFD
-784 VIVRQAPTKPAQFTV
+784 VVVNQAPAKPVQFTL
-799 GCGANCGAS
+799 GCGAACGAS
-808 LDLTASFSGAAVG
+808 LDLTATFSGDAVG
-821 KKQTVKVPLAC
+821 RKQTVKVPLAC
-832 FGKLGADLSG
+832 FGKLGADLTG

-858 FTNIQVVA
+858 FTDIQVVA
-866 GAADAPDAVKC
+866 GAADGADVVKC

>member
-1 MRGLA
+1 M
-6 PRPVGL
+6 PPHPVGH
-12 FVQARILSG
+12 SG
-21 MLYAPPFREK
+21 AAQVPSRTACAPPTPREM
-31 RVNPIRVT
+31 RVKSIRMT

-52 AQKDPEQKPAS
+52 GQKDAETPPAAAATADAS
-63 AATND
+63 AA
-68 AAELNDWPALKSS
+68 LKDWPALTSRL
-81 FAKDPAVEARVA
+81 AKDPAIEARVA
-93 EILARMTLEQKIGQM
+93 EILASMTLEQKIGQM

-113 KAITPADVRK
+113 KSITPEEVRQ

-134 SWPAMNKHAKV
+134 SWPAKNKHASV
-145 EDWVKLADAYY
+145 QDWVALADAYY
-156 DASMSTDAK
+156 DASMGTDAK

-197 AHDVELIE
+197 AHDVELIV

-230 AQDARWGRTYESYSS
+230 AQNARWGRTYESYSS
-245 QPTLIREYAAAYVK
+245 QPALIREYAAAYVK
-259 GMQGLLDKDGNVV
+259 GMQGLLDTDGNVV

-286 GKDQGNATVTQSTMI
+286 GKDQGNALVTQAQMI

-322 FNSWNDVA
+322 FNSWNDSA
-330 AGKDYGKM
+330 AGTDYGKM
-338 HGTRDLL
+338 HGSRDLL

-359 VSDWNGIGQVT
+359 VSDWNGIGQVP
-370 GCSDDSCPQAINAG
+370 GCTDDSCAQAINAG
-384 IDMVMVPDKWKTFI
+384 IDMVMVPDAWKPFI
-398 GNTIAQVKSGEIPQ
+398 ANTIAQVKSGQIPQ

-417 AVTRILRVKLRAGL
+417 AVTRILRVKLRARL
-431 WEHKPSASQH
+431 WDHKPSASQF
-441 AGKLESLVHRDLARR
+441 AGKPESLVHRDLARR
-456 AARESLVLLKNDGGA
+456 AVRESLVLLKNDGGA

-522 EQLGEANVLLRDSA
+522 EQLGEANVILRDSA

-579 ATLKAAAATG
+579 AVLKAAAATG

-603 ANDLINLSNS
+603 ANDLINLSSS
-613 FVAAWLPGTEGKGV
+613 FVAAWLPGTEGKGI

-633 GADGKPANDFRGK
+633 GEGGKPAHDFRGR
-646 LTFPWPAVACPKAD
+646 LTFPWPAGACPNAD

-665 ALDTGLRYGESSKVG
+665 PLDSGLRYGDTKTLG
-680 KLPEDSAASCGD
+680 RLPEDATASCGE
-692 ATAMGVF
+692 ATALGIF
-699 NQSDI
+699 KQSDI
-704 APFTLQMGAGSE
+704 APFTLQMEAGSATQ
-716 EKAVGSDMNATQRW
+716 AVGNDMNATQRW

-760 FFARNPSK
+760 VFARNPSK
-768 NNLTSM
+768 NNLAAM
-774 ATARGAVQFD
+774 ATARGVVQFD
-784 VIVRQAPTKPAQFTV
+784 VLVKQAPAKPVQFTL
-799 GCGANCGAS
+799 GCGAGCGAS
-808 LDLTASFSGAAVG
+808 LDLTATFSGDAVG
-821 KKQTVKVPLAC
+821 RKQTVKVPLAC
-832 FGKLGADLSG
+832 FGKLGADLTG

-866 GAADAPDAVKC
+866 GAADGADVVKC

>member
-1 MRGLA
+1 M
-6 PRPVGL
+6 PPHPVGH
-12 FVQARILSG
+12 SG
-21 MLYAPPFREK
+21 AAQVLPRTACAPPTPRK
-31 RVNPIRVT
+31 MRVKSIRMT
-39 LLGASLLACLSCT
+39 LLGTSLLACLSCT
-52 AQKDPEQKPAS
+52 GQKDAETPPVAAADAS
-63 AATND
+63 A
-68 AAELNDWPALKSS
+68 ELKDWPALESR
-81 FAKDPAVEARVA
+81 FAKDPAIEARVA
-93 EILARMTLEQKIGQM
+93 EILASMTLEQKVGQM

-113 KAITPADVRK
+113 KSITPEEVRQ

-134 SWPAMNKHAKV
+134 SWPAKNKHASV
-145 EDWVKLADAYY
+145 QDWVALADAYY
-156 DASMSTDAK
+156 DASMGTDAR

-230 AQDARWGRTYESYSS
+230 AQNARWGRTYESYSS
-245 QPTLIREYAAAYVK
+245 QPALIREYAAAYVK

-286 GKDQGNATVTQSTMI
+286 GKDQGNALVTQAQMI

-322 FNSWNDVA
+322 FNSWNDIA

-338 HGTRDLL
+338 HGSRDLL

-370 GCSDDSCPQAINAG
+370 GCKDDSCPQAINAG
-384 IDMVMVPDKWKTFI
+384 IDMVMVPDAWKSFI
-398 GNTIAQVKSGEIPQ
+398 ANTIAQVKSGEIPQ

-417 AVTRILRVKLRAGL
+417 AVTRILRVKLRARL
-431 WEHKPSASQH
+431 WEHKPSASQF
-441 AGKLESLVHRDLARR
+441 AGKPESLVHRDLARR
-456 AARESLVLLKNDGGA
+456 AVRESLVLLKNDGA
-471 LPLKKGQRVL
+471 TLPLKKGQRVL
-481 LVGKSADSISNQTGG
+481 LVGKSADSISHQTGG

-522 EQLGEANVLLRDSA
+522 EQLGEANVILRDSA

-543 YDVIVAAIGET
+543 YDVVVAAIGET

-579 ATLKAAAATG
+579 AVLKAAAATG

-603 ANDLINLSNS
+603 ANDLLNLSSS
-613 FVAAWLPGTEGKGV
+613 FVAAWLPGTEGKGI

-633 GADGKPANDFRGK
+633 GADGKPAHDFRGK
-646 LTFPWPAVACPKAD
+646 LTFPWPAVACPNAD

-665 ALDTGLRYGESSKVG
+665 ALDSGLRYGDTKPVG
-680 KLPEDSAASCGD
+680 TLPEDATASCGE
-692 ATAMGVF
+692 ATALGIF
-699 NQSDI
+699 KQSDI
-704 APFTLQMGAGSE
+704 APFTLQMETGGATQ
-716 EKAVGSDMNATQRW
+716 AVGNDMNATQRW

-768 NNLTSM
+768 NNLAAM
-774 ATARGAVQFD
+774 ATARGVVQFD
-784 VIVRQAPTKPAQFTV
+784 VVVKQAPAKPVQFTL
-799 GCGANCGAS
+799 GCGAACGAS
-808 LDLTASFSGAAVG
+808 LDLTATFSGDAVG
-821 KKQTVKVPLAC
+821 RKQTVKVPLAC
-832 FGKLGADLSG
+832 FGKLGADLTG

-858 FTNIQVVA
+858 FTDIQVVA
-866 GAADAPDAVKC
+866 GAAGGTDVVKC

>member
-1 MRGLA
+1 
-6 PRPVGL
+6 
-12 FVQARILSG
+12 

-63 AATND
+63 ATAND
-68 AAELNDWPALKSS
+68 AAELKDWPALKSS
-81 FAKDPAVEARVA
+81 FAKDPAIEARVA
-93 EILARMTLEQKIGQM
+93 EILASMTLEQKIGQM

-165 IPVPV
+165 IPVPM

-286 GKDQGNATVTQSTMI
+286 GKDQGNATLTQSTMI

-417 AVTRILRVKLRAGL
+417 AVTRILRVKLRARL
-431 WEHKPSASQH
+431 WEHKPSASQF
-441 AGKLESLVHRDLARR
+441 AGKPESLVHRDLARR

-504 DNTNADFPNADSI
+504 DNTNTDFPNADSI
-517 AAGLR
+517 ADGLR

-579 ATLKAAAATG
+579 ATLKTAAATG

-613 FVAAWLPGTEGKGV
+613 FVVAWLPGTEGKGV

-633 GADGKPANDFRGK
+633 GADGKTANDFRGK

-665 ALDTGLRYGESSKVG
+665 ALDTGLRYGDSSKVG

-784 VIVRQAPTKPAQFTV
+784 VIVRQAPTKPVQFTV

>member
-1 MRGLA
+1 MK
-6 PRPVGL
+6 
-12 FVQARILSG
+12 S
-21 MLYAPPFREK
+21 
-31 RVNPIRVT
+31 IRMT
-39 LLGASLLACLSCT
+39 LLGAGVLACLSCT
-52 AQKDPEQKPAS
+52 GQKDAETPPAAAAADAS
-63 AATND
+63 AA
-68 AAELNDWPALKSS
+68 LKDWPALTSRL
-81 FAKDPAVEARVA
+81 AKDPAIEARVA
-93 EILARMTLEQKIGQM
+93 EILASMTLEQKIGQM

-113 KAITPADVRK
+113 KSITPEEVRQ

-134 SWPAMNKHAKV
+134 SWPAKNKHARV
-145 EDWVKLADAYY
+145 QDWVALADAYY
-156 DASMSTDAK
+156 DASMGTDAK

-230 AQDARWGRTYESYSS
+230 AQNARWGRTYESYSS
-245 QPTLIREYAAAYVK
+245 QPALIREYAAAYVK

-286 GKDQGNATVTQSTMI
+286 GKDQGNALVTQAQMI

-322 FNSWNDVA
+322 FNSWNDIA
-330 AGKDYGKM
+330 AGTDYGKM
-338 HGTRDLL
+338 HGSRDLL

-359 VSDWNGIGQVT
+359 VSDWNGIGQVP
-370 GCSDDSCPQAINAG
+370 GCTDDSCAQAINAG
-384 IDMVMVPDKWKTFI
+384 IDMVMVPDAWKPFI
-398 GNTIAQVKSGEIPQ
+398 ANTIAQVKSGQIPQ

-417 AVTRILRVKLRAGL
+417 AVTRILRVKLRARL
-431 WEHKPSASQH
+431 WDHKPSASQF
-441 AGKLESLVHRDLARR
+441 AGKPESLVHRDLARR
-456 AARESLVLLKNDGGA
+456 AVRESLVLLKNDGGA

-522 EQLGEANVLLRDSA
+522 EQLGEANVILRDSA

-579 ATLKAAAATG
+579 AVLKAAAATG

-603 ANDLINLSNS
+603 ANDLINLSSS
-613 FVAAWLPGTEGKGV
+613 FVAAWLPGTEGKGI

-633 GADGKPANDFRGK
+633 GEGGKPAHDFRGR
-646 LTFPWPAVACPKAD
+646 LTFPWPAGACPNAD
-660 STPQF
+660 SMPQF
-665 ALDTGLRYGESSKVG
+665 PLDSGLRYGDTKTLG
-680 KLPEDSAASCGD
+680 RLPEDATASCGE
-692 ATAMGVF
+692 ATALGIF
-699 NQSDI
+699 KQSDI
-704 APFTLQMGAGSE
+704 APFTLQMEAGGATQ
-716 EKAVGSDMNATQRW
+716 AVGNDLNATQRW

-768 NNLTSM
+768 NNLAAM
-774 ATARGAVQFD
+774 ATARGVLQFD
-784 VIVRQAPTKPAQFTV
+784 VVVKQAPAKPVQFTL
-799 GCGANCGAS
+799 GCGAGCGAS
-808 LDLTASFSGAAVG
+808 LDLTATFSGDAVG
-821 KKQTVKVPLAC
+821 RKQTVKVPLAC
-832 FGKLGADLSG
+832 FGKLGADLTG

-866 GAADAPDAVKC
+866 GAADGADVVKC